1 MQVLEAERA
10 ESSALDDEVLRLEDD
25 LSAVTSELDVLQQAS
40 SGVST
45 DALDILAAL
54 RCDWRKRCRSG
65 TCQCAQPL
73 EEITTVH
80 AAMRVTVKEI
90 DEFLVHAVCSS
101 SVQPHVTLNMPK
113 RQQNDNEVPPLN
125 CGGIRHGRRHRR

>member
-25 LSAVTSELDVLQQAS
+25 LSAVTSELDALQQAS

-45 DALDILAAL
+45 DAIDILAAL

-65 TCQCAQPL
+65 YANVVALACSLSVLELEADAPRDEPRKRMCAVGPPRVATC
-73 EEITTVH
+73 
-80 AAMRVTVKEI
+80 
-90 DEFLVHAVCSS
+90 
-101 SVQPHVTLNMPK
+101 
-113 RQQNDNEVPPLN
+113 
-125 CGGIRHGRRHRR
+125 